1 MPWPRLKKGKHRRD
15 LLQEQMVA
23 LLPRLRRFARN
34 LTGDADSAD
43 ELVQMACERS
53 LQRLHQ
59 YRDGTRLDSWLYR
72 IAYTQWIDRT
82 RRRQRRSSHQEA
94 FREVL
99 ESRGEAASSPRRMI
113 SFMDVKKAL
122 EQLTRENRAAILLVA
137 VEGYTYS
144 EAAGVLGVPAGTV
157 ASRVARARKALAVH
171 FHEEQP
177 RLLSIRRET

>member
-1 MPWPRLKKGKHRRD
+1 MPWPRLNKGKHRRE

-43 ELVQMACERS
+43 DLVQMACERA

-59 YRDGTRLDSWLYR
+59 YRDSTRLDSWLYR
-72 IAYTQWIDRT
+72 IVYTQWIDRT
-82 RRRQRRSSHQEA
+82 RRRQRRASHQETL
-94 FREVL
+94 REIQD
-99 ESRGEAASSPRRMI
+99 SRGESPPSPGRLI
-113 SFMDVKKAL
+113 SFLDVKKAL
-122 EQLTRENRAAILLVA
+122 GQLAQEHRAAILLVA
-137 VEGYTYS
+137 VEGHTYS

-157 ASRVARARKALAVH
+157 ASRVARARQALAAH

-177 RLLSIRRET
+177 RLLSIRSGN

>member
-1 MPWPRLKKGKHRRD
+1 MTWPRLNKGKHRRD
-15 LLQEQMVA
+15 LLQEQMVT

-43 ELVQMACERS
+43 ELVQMTCERA

-59 YRDGTRLDSWLYR
+59 YRDSTRLDSWLYR
-72 IAYTQWIDRT
+72 IVYTQWIDRA
-82 RRRQRRSSHQEA
+82 RRRQRRSSRQEA
-94 FREVL
+94 FREVQ
-99 ESRGEAASSPRRMI
+99 ETRAETASSPRRLV

-122 EQLTRENRAAILLVA
+122 EQLAQENRAAILLVA

-144 EAAGVLGVPAGTV
+144 EAADVLGVPAGTV
-157 ASRVARARKALAVH
+157 ASRVARARKSLAAH

-177 RLLSIRRET
+177 RLLSIQRGT